1 MFQPP
6 ILARNSQRNGIK
18 LAQRVFSFLIQQP
31 SYSIFDHRKFVVSAK
46 IQHVFHLS
54 VELVSKK
61 AFPGVS
67 WYIYIYIY
75 KEAARIRKEHR
86 VSRDRHVSF
95 CHENLSIRRQET
107 ARERK
112 KEFIAEGYVYA
123 SVSLPQRR
131 LSNVE
136 GKGWHVSRRERRDGS
151 ARVSDFRFPMVEIK
165 EARSG
170 KAGSSADRKVQE
182 LVSFFA
188 EERKG
193 NCERIE
199 GARGKCNWWENLYEI
214 LDRCRCLV
222 SLK

>member
-1 MFQPP
+1 MYP
-6 ILARNSQRNGIK
+6 
-18 LAQRVFSFLIQQP
+18 
-31 SYSIFDHRKFVVSAK
+31 D
-46 IQHVFHLS
+46 
-54 VELVSKK
+54 
-61 AFPGVS
+61 
-67 WYIYIYIY
+67 IYIFI
-75 KEAARIRKEHR
+75 KKRRKEHR

-199 GARGKCNWWENLYEI
+199 GARGKCN
-214 LDRCRCLV
+214 
-222 SLK
+222 

>member
-6 ILARNSQRNGIK
+6 ILARNSQRNGMK

-67 WYIYIYIY
+67 WYIYIY
-75 KEAARIRKEHR
+75 KEATKRASSIERPSRIFLPRKLVHPATR
-86 VSRDRHVSF
+86 
-95 CHENLSIRRQET
+95 NG
-107 ARERK
+107 ERK
-112 KEFIAEGYVYA
+112 KKRIYRGGIRLCI
-123 SVSLPQRR
+123 LPQRR

-151 ARVSDFRFPMVEIK
+151 ARVSDFRFPMVKIK